1 VITTPPTP
9 PNRLPAVIR
18 GGLWMAGAAASFT
31 VMTTLIRQAAVG
43 VHPFEIAFFR
53 ALVNFLLMIP
63 FALRA
68 GRVGL
73 KTHNHKVFLLRGVC
87 GLGFLMTYFTGAA
100 LIPVAD
106 SQVLVFTSPLWGALL
121 AVLFLGE
128 RVTVTR
134 AQALAAGFIG
144 VLIILRPG
152 VVQIS
157 FGALLVL
164 AGALAA
170 AASNTIVKFT
180 TRTDHPDAIVL
191 YQMVYVT
198 PMILIPALWVWT
210 WPSLDQ
216 LLLMFAVGFF
226 ATLNQRF
233 LSRAYA
239 AADAT
244 AVLPFEFSRLPFGA
258 ILGFLAFAE
267 LPDIWAW
274 VGGAVIFSASLYMVQ
289 RETRA
294 ARSKTDGSPRE
305 SPCADPR

>member
-1 VITTPPTP
+1 
-9 PNRLPAVIR
+9 
-18 GGLWMAGAAASFT
+18 MAGAAASFT
-31 VMTTLIRQAAVG
+31 VMTTLIRQVATG

-53 ALVNFLLMIP
+53 ALVNLLLMIP

-68 GRVGL
+68 GRAGL
-73 KTHNHKVFLLRGVC
+73 KTNSHKIFLLRAVC
-87 GLGFLMTYFTGAA
+87 GVWFLMTYFTGAA

-106 SQVLVFTSPLWGALL
+106 SQVLIFTSPLWAALL
-121 AVLFLGE
+121 AVFFLRE
-128 RVTVTR
+128 RVTVIR

-152 VVQIS
+152 VVHIS
-157 FGALLVL
+157 FGAVLVL

-170 AASNTIVKFT
+170 ASSNTIVKFT
-180 TRTDHPDAIVL
+180 TRTDHPDAIVF

-198 PMILIPALWVWT
+198 PLMFVPAMWVWV
-210 WPSLDQ
+210 WPTLEQ

-244 AVLPFEFSRLPFGA
+244 AVLPFEFTRLPFAA
-258 ILGFLAFAE
+258 ILGFLTFGE

-274 VGGAVIFSASLYMVQ
+274 LGGAVIFGASLYMVR
-289 RETRA
+289 RETRPA
-294 ARSKTDGSPRE
+294 H
-305 SPCADPR
+305 

>member
-1 VITTPPTP
+1 MVWPARVS
-9 PNRLPAVIR
+9 NLPAVVR
-18 GGLWMAGAAASFT
+18 GGLWMTGAAASFT
-31 VMTTLIRQAAVG
+31 VMTTLIRQTATDI
-43 VHPFEIAFFR
+43 HPIEIAFFR
-53 ALVNFLLMIP
+53 ALVNLFLMIP
-63 FALRA
+63 FVLRT
-68 GRVGL
+68 GYTGL
-73 KTHNHKVFLLRGVC
+73 KTSNHKFFLLRGAC
-87 GLGFLMTYFTGAA
+87 GFGFLMTYFPGAA

-128 RVTVTR
+128 RVTTIR
-134 AQALAAGFIG
+134 TQALAAGFVG
-144 VLIILRPG
+144 VLLILRPG

-180 TRTDHPDAIVL
+180 TRTDHPDAIVFN
-191 YQMVYVT
+191 QMAYVT
-198 PMILIPALWVWT
+198 PMIFVPALWVWV
-210 WPSLDQ
+210 WPTLEQ
-216 LLLMFAVGFF
+216 LLLMCAVGFF

-244 AVLPFEFSRLPFGA
+244 AVLPFEFARLPFA
-258 ILGFLAFAE
+258 ALLGFLAFAE

-274 VGGAVIFSASLYMVQ
+274 TGGAVIFSASIYMV
-289 RETRA
+289 RHEARATRRSA
-294 ARSKTDGSPRE
+294 APSRRG
-305 SPCADPR
+305 

>member
-1 VITTPPTP
+1 MATLRTPW
-9 PNRLPAVIR
+9 NKFPAVIR
-18 GGLWMAGAAASFT
+18 GGLWMTGAAASFT
-31 VMTTLIRQAAVG
+31 VMTTLIRQAAAD
-43 VHPFEIAFFR
+43 VHPVEIAFFR
-53 ALVNFLLMIP
+53 ALVNLVLMIP

-68 GRVGL
+68 GRAGL
-73 KTHNHKVFLLRGVC
+73 KTNSHKIFLLRAVC
-87 GLGFLMTYFTGAA
+87 GVWFLMTYFTGAA

-106 SQVLVFTSPLWGALL
+106 SQVLIFTSPLWAALL
-121 AVLFLGE
+121 VVVFLGE
-128 RVTVTR
+128 RLTVTR
-134 AQALAAGFIG
+134 GQALAAGFIG

-152 VVQIS
+152 FVQIS
-157 FGALLVL
+157 FGTVLVL

-180 TRTDHPDAIVL
+180 TRTDHPDAIVF
-191 YQMVYVT
+191 YQMMYVT
-198 PMILIPALWVWT
+198 PMMLVPALWVWT
-210 WPSLDQ
+210 WPTLEQ

-244 AVLPFEFSRLPFGA
+244 AVLPFEFTRLPFAA

-267 LPDIWAW
+267 VPDIWAW
-274 VGGAVIFSASLYMVQ
+274 AGGAVIFSASLYMVH

-294 ARSKTDGSPRE
+294 TH
-305 SPCADPR
+305 